1 MIRNP
6 NQDQEITSM
15 PGLEEENLEIA
26 DIQKIAASQ
35 SPAQIA
41 MRRAQIE
48 KMEALMAQ
56 LEKDYD
62 AFKLMEE
69 KIQQAAQDLT
79 TLKSWYFSPEWLLDY
94 ALDEAGAYEGVDR
107 GVLSEDG
114 LYNLFLDYSQ
124 LGADLARASVKLT
137 ESEDEDEVLEAK
149 V

>member
-48 KMEALMAQ
+48 KMEALMTQ
-56 LEKDYD
+56 FE
-62 AFKLMEE
+62 
-69 KIQQAAQDLT
+69 
-79 TLKSWYFSPEWLLDY
+79 
-94 ALDEAGAYEGVDR
+94 
-107 GVLSEDG
+107 
-114 LYNLFLDYSQ
+114 
-124 LGADLARASVKLT
+124 
-137 ESEDEDEVLEAK
+137 
-149 V
+149 